1 MARRYPRTGRTTA
14 EAWHPAHVARIGSLA
29 VVLVVLAA
37 AASGCAQDGSGSGPP
52 AALHAWPTAAP
63 ALPPPDPSAFASARP
78 QAPSP
83 PPAPAAQAPAAP
95 AGAPSDA
102 EVARELR
109 RALGASG
116 SASTRALVD
125 AATVRADGLA
135 TAPRARPARVADIIR
150 GGNEVASKPYV
161 YGGGHGRG
169 ETWIDTAYDCSG
181 SVSFAL
187 ATAGSRT
194 RPWTPGRSLG
204 GGSPG
209 PGRWVTIFA
218 NAGHAFMTVAGLRFD
233 TSGRRGTGSR
243 WQTEPRR
250 DAGFTVRHPPGCERP
265 PATQVPAAMRAH
277 VRTEAVDV
285 RRHVGRVVVA
295 GEVARAH
302 GQQRERGEPA
312 VPGQQGV
319 GPAADPPALRRG
331 HPRAP
336 APRRPGRGRRGR

>member
-1 MARRYPRTGRTTA
+1 M
-14 EAWHPAHVARIGSLA
+14 ARIGSLA

-95 AGAPSDA
+95 TGAPSDA

-116 SASTRALVD
+116 TASTRALVD

-135 TAPRARPARVADIIR
+135 TVPPGAPAVVADIIR
-150 GGNEVASKPYV
+150 GGNEVARKPYV
-161 YGGGHGRG
+161 YGGGHGRLAG
-169 ETWIDTAYDCSG
+169 ETWIDSAYDCSG

-187 ATAGSRT
+187 ATAGLVDQPMDSTALAR
-194 RPWTPGRSLG
+194 WGRA
-204 GGSPG
+204 G

-233 TSGRRGTGSR
+233 TSGRQGTGTR
-243 WQTEPRR
+243 WQTALRTVS
-250 DAGFTVRHPPGCERP
+250 GFTVRHPPG
-265 PATQVPAAMRAH
+265 
-277 VRTEAVDV
+277 
-285 RRHVGRVVVA
+285 
-295 GEVARAH
+295 
-302 GQQRERGEPA
+302 
-312 VPGQQGV
+312 
-319 GPAADPPALRRG
+319 L
-331 HPRAP
+331 
-336 APRRPGRGRRGR
+336 